1 MEYMRKVYIDRTK
14 NNECASI
21 YLNDAEIILAGTTIY
36 SMPDNEYNDVYK
48 RYAEEY
54 DINFIFDSTTLQI
67 DFYTVPQFD
76 IFAID
81 SEGGYIGTIGEM
93 TYLESDY
100 SIGYIDK
107 NKDCFIIA
115 SCGKEFLENVSN
127 WKENLKEYDGIKL
140 YKSREDAQSELVF
153 IDIPKID
160 MEMNKKPNL

>member
-1 MEYMRKVYIDRTK
+1 
-14 NNECASI
+14 
-21 YLNDAEIILAGTTIY
+21 
-36 SMPDNEYNDVYK
+36 
-48 RYAEEY
+48 
-54 DINFIFDSTTLQI
+54 
-67 DFYTVPQFD
+67 
-76 IFAID
+76 
-81 SEGGYIGTIGEM
+81 M

-160 MEMNKKPNL
+160 MEMNKNHNL